1 MRLSGCVESLFLR
14 EHGDVAAR
22 MRACAAA
29 GLEAVEFWL
38 WRDKDLGAIERALGE
53 TGLALSGFCVEP
65 RLPIVD
71 PATHRDW
78 LAGVRESLAV
88 AQRLGAPALI
98 VLSGD
103 EIPGVARGA
112 QHDAVVA
119 ALKAAAP
126 LAEAAG
132 VRLLL
137 EPLNIAFDHVGYYLH
152 STAEGLDIV
161 QEVGSPGVGLLF
173 DIYHSAMMGERQEE
187 VLAGRGHLVGH
198 VHVADVPGR
207 AEPGSGTVDWGAR
220 MRGLRAMGYAGAVGL
235 EFWPT
240 GGTVEALRR
249 TRAVLGLGGGT
260 Q

>member
-14 EHGDVAAR
+14 EHADVPAR

-38 WRDKDLGAIERALGE
+38 WRDKDLGAIERVLGE
-53 TGLALSGFCVEP
+53 TGVALSGFCVEP
-65 RLPIVD
+65 RPAIVD
-71 PATHRDW
+71 PATHADW
-78 LAGVRESLAV
+78 LVGVRESLAV
-88 AQRLGAPALI
+88 AKRLGAPALI

-103 EIPGVARGA
+103 EMPGVARGV

-119 ALKAAAP
+119 ALKAGAK
-126 LAEAAG
+126 LAEDAG

-137 EPLNIAFDHVGYYLH
+137 EPLNIAKDHVGYFLH

-161 QEVGSPGVGLLF
+161 EAVGSPAVGLLY
-173 DIYHSAMMGERQEE
+173 DIYHSAMVGERQDE

-198 VHVADVPGR
+198 VHVADVNGR
-207 AEPGSGTVDWGAR
+207 HEPGSGTIDWTAR
-220 MRGLRAMGYAGAVGL
+220 MKGLRDVGYAGAIGL

-240 GGTVEALRR
+240 GGTREALEE
-249 TRAVLGLGGGT
+249 TREILGK
-260 Q
+260 

>member
-14 EHGDVAAR
+14 EHDDVVSR

-38 WRDKDLGAIERALGE
+38 WRDKDLGAIERVLGE

-71 PATHRDW
+71 PGTHAAW
-78 LAGVRESLAV
+78 LEGVRESLAV
-88 AQRLGAPALI
+88 ATRLGAPSLI

-103 EIPGVARGA
+103 EIPGVARGV
-112 QHDAVVA
+112 QLDAVVA
-119 ALKAAAP
+119 ALRAAAP

-137 EPLNIAFDHVGYYLH
+137 EPLNIARDHVGYFVH

-161 QEVGSPGVGLLF
+161 EAVGSPGVGLLY
-173 DIYHSAMMGERQEE
+173 DIYHSAMMGERQEV

-198 VHVADVPGR
+198 VHVADVNGR
-207 AEPGSGTVDWGAR
+207 HEPVSGSVDWGAR
-220 MRGLRAMGYAGAVGL
+220 MRGLREIGYAGAVGL

-240 GGTVEALRR
+240 GGTVEALAR
-249 TRAVLGLGGGT
+249 TRAVLGG
-260 Q
+260 

>member
-71 PATHRDW
+71 PQTHRDW

-98 VLSGD
+98 VLSGG
-103 EIPGVARGA
+103 ELPGVARGA
-112 QHDAVVA
+112 QHEAVVA
-119 ALKAAAP
+119 ALRAAAP

-137 EPLNIAFDHVGYYLH
+137 EPLNIAFDHVGHYLH

-173 DIYHSAMMGERQEE
+173 DMYHSAMMGERQEE